1 MFVFFDVLMA
11 MLNSINYK
19 HLHYFWRVAKEGSI
33 AAASKSLHI
42 TPQTISGQLAMLE
55 ESVGEKLFQRQ
66 GRGLTLS
73 EKGRVVLH
81 YADEIFSLGEEL
93 RDVLSGASIG
103 GQVEFVV
110 GILDCIPKTIA
121 YKLLEPAL
129 KTEHEVSIICREGS
143 IENIL
148 SDLAVHKLDMVLADM
163 PLSSAFNIKAYNHHL
178 GDSGIT
184 FFAKYDLVKEF
195 TPNFPQSLNS
205 APLLMPTE
213 NSTIRRSIDQWFNEL
228 TVIPKIIGEF
238 DDSALLKAFGQAG
251 VGIFFMPTI
260 IEKEVCEQFNVEI
273 IGRTEKVKENFYAI
287 SAERKIKHPAVAAIC
302 DVAKLKLFS

>member
-1 MFVFFDVLMA
+1 MR

-42 TPQTISGQLAMLE
+42 TPQTISGQISMLE

-73 EKGRVVLH
+73 EKGRLVLH
-81 YADEIFSLGEEL
+81 YADEIFSLGDEL
-93 RDVLSGASIG
+93 RDVLSGASID
-103 GQVEFVV
+103 GQVEFIV
-110 GILDCIPKTIA
+110 GVLDCIPKTIA
-121 YKLLEPAL
+121 YKLLQPAL
-129 KTEHEVSIICREGS
+129 QLKHEVSIICKEGS
-143 IENIL
+143 LENIL

-163 PLSSAFNIKAYNHHL
+163 PLNSSYNIKAYNHFL
-178 GDSGIT
+178 GGSGLT
-184 FFAKYDLVKEF
+184 FFAKHNLSEKF
-195 TPNFPQSLNS
+195 KRQFPQSLNA

-213 NSTIRRSIDQWFNEL
+213 NSTIRRSIDQWFYEL
-228 TVIPKIIGEF
+228 QIFPKVMGEF

-251 VGIFFMPTI
+251 VGIFFMPTV
-260 IEKEVCEQFNVEI
+260 IEKEVCEQFNVSI

-302 DVAKLKLFS
+302 DAAKLKVF